1 MSNERNTEMTLL
13 ALEQRVLTLEQ
24 CDQKNQNAHREFY
37 NRLQVVEVSYAVAQ
51 ERHEQIMKR
60 FDVINGKLEELT
72 SHSGKRWNGLVDK
85 ALYGVV
91 GVMIAY
97 IMTQIGF

>member
-1 MSNERNTEMTLL
+1 MNMESALIT
-13 ALEQRVLTLEQ
+13 LEQRVNALEQ

-37 NRLQVVEVSYAVAQ
+37 NRLQVVEVSYAVSQ

-60 FDVINGKLEELT
+60 FDTVSVKLEELT

-85 ALYGVV
+85 ALYGGVGIVV
-91 GVMIAY
+91 AY
-97 IMTQIGF
+97 ILTQVGF

>member
-1 MSNERNTEMTLL
+1 MNPEMNPELSL
-13 ALEQRVLTLEQ
+13 MALTQRVAALEQ

-37 NRLQVVEVSYAVAQ
+37 NRLQVVEVSYAVSQ

-60 FDVINGKLEELT
+60 FDVLNGKLEELT

-91 GVMIAY
+91 GVVVAY
-97 IMTQIGF
+97 ILTQVGF

>member
-1 MSNERNTEMTLL
+1 MNVESSII
-13 ALEQRVLTLEQ
+13 ALEQRVNALEQ

-37 NRLQVVEVSYAVAQ
+37 NRLQVVEVSYAVSQ

-60 FDVINGKLEELT
+60 FDTVSGKLEELT

-85 ALYGVV
+85 ALYGTVGIVV
-91 GVMIAY
+91 AY
-97 IMTQIGF
+97 ILTQVGF